1 MDSEEDD
8 CGDLYAGLDDQV
20 NAGITAIGESHSA
33 KEFDSTSEECCA
45 DERAGEAGE
54 RQMGCHAGR
63 DLDLEADDS
72 ESEDELHIVLN
83 EEDGS
88 NLPTAERCNG
98 GMGVAW
104 CEEEE
109 DEDEDL
115 VIVTGSEHHQ
125 NNSRKHGERL
135 SNVDELKQ
143 RSAERVGVPKVVCN
157 GWCVGSHMG
166 GFHNKLLTS
175 LSERGEWDQLMPS
188 SSGVSTSCN
197 SCISPAAQTGCHFS
211 LPRKRS
217 IFDINIEAFEQ
228 KPWRQQCV
236 DITDYFNFDL
246 NEESWKTYCQNLDQ
260 IRQQAKMS
268 TQFSVDES
276 SRLSQVLKLEQRP
289 STVNDASD
297 SVQFVNGETVPYAMD
312 NLDKGLTRLEMSKG
326 RAIQVEHGIGERI
339 PSMDTRRPRHRD
351 SVVIQVTMEESIE
364 DGLAEES
371 RNSEKQ
377 DRVYLEP
384 KPIYDNGNTNG
395 MLCLNLDGLVGPAIL
410 SSPKTP
416 ETNSKATTEAVVT
429 KLRHKIDDTEDPS
442 SANGSKH
449 KAASHSAIQA
459 NNNSGSSDSDSHYK
473 ASKDLDC
480 SKKMHSFVKK
490 FPMNA
495 VTRSRESSK
504 SSCYYSNGSRS
515 NIIKSKEKDWKCNS
529 DCLNLSPNYYRDHI
543 GSRHDCMVAS
553 ASCEEASVL
562 SYRTSQNGI
571 DTFGVGSRTR
581 EGKHDSDLDVGGYS
595 SFDYERRKSR
605 NYKSR
610 IYAEKHLSVKSSTRA
625 SQRKGNHDT
634 NHKRHLVAGDCSR
647 PKSVASEENE
657 TAFEDHFHRWYHDER
672 EIVSDACEDSNE
684 SILKYNTIFL
694 EKDPFLWHQ
703 KRKVVQDHFRIKD
716 GRDVNTIQ
724 HRYRE
729 QNLHVVQRRPVA
741 NFIREGGSLYHKSDG
756 HVPLPATEIRNSKR
770 RYNDTSSCSE
780 MDISNWYIEHDAIPH
795 QRDLHGAISPR
806 EYVDQKQSLVVRDR
820 HSRNKGYGNHFPN
833 GYYHGHSSYKNDI
846 KLFSN
851 EYRMDERG
859 LYSDEN
865 VEFEF
870 SPLTTRQ
877 LCSNDE
883 IWLEH
888 REQVGLSTNEGSF
901 KCAKN
906 SRNEKSHVNQYA
918 TSYSDD
924 DVLVNDRKKIFAEES
939 AAPMSKEY
947 NRFVLDNFDKRRHEL
962 GTLEHQEAVNLHLNG
977 LKRKHLRQG
986 NLDTSKTGRQSNTQ
1000 HQGDKKARS
1009 SRPRKRACRQGVA
1022 SCISKLKRSH
1032 QHAVSLDA
1040 VRDFDRDNPDDHTM
1054 KKCQDKKSIPQNH
1067 EDDEIEEGQL
1077 IEEPDDQVVGSST
1090 KDQIP
1095 MAVKPILS
1103 VHLEEKNKQS
1113 KESTTDS
1120 DTSGGY
1126 YNKRILE
1133 TLAKMKKRLE
1143 RFKEPIAPKRVE
1155 RSLKLQHDVAAVTDE
1170 VKQQRPAR
1178 KRRWGQ
1184 SGPL

>member
-1 MDSEEDD
+1 
-8 CGDLYAGLDDQV
+8 
-20 NAGITAIGESHSA
+20 
-33 KEFDSTSEECCA
+33 
-45 DERAGEAGE
+45 
-54 RQMGCHAGR
+54 
-63 DLDLEADDS
+63 
-72 ESEDELHIVLN
+72 
-83 EEDGS
+83 
-88 NLPTAERCNG
+88 
-98 GMGVAW
+98 
-104 CEEEE
+104 
-109 DEDEDL
+109 
-115 VIVTGSEHHQ
+115 
-125 NNSRKHGERL
+125 
-135 SNVDELKQ
+135 
-143 RSAERVGVPKVVCN
+143 
-157 GWCVGSHMG
+157 
-166 GFHNKLLTS
+166 
-175 LSERGEWDQLMPS
+175 
-188 SSGVSTSCN
+188 
-197 SCISPAAQTGCHFS
+197 
-211 LPRKRS
+211 
-217 IFDINIEAFEQ
+217 
-228 KPWRQQCV
+228 
-236 DITDYFNFDL
+236 
-246 NEESWKTYCQNLDQ
+246 
-260 IRQQAKMS
+260 
-268 TQFSVDES
+268 
-276 SRLSQVLKLEQRP
+276 
-289 STVNDASD
+289 
-297 SVQFVNGETVPYAMD
+297 
-312 NLDKGLTRLEMSKG
+312 
-326 RAIQVEHGIGERI
+326 
-339 PSMDTRRPRHRD
+339 
-351 SVVIQVTMEESIE
+351 
-364 DGLAEES
+364 
-371 RNSEKQ
+371 
-377 DRVYLEP
+377 
-384 KPIYDNGNTNG
+384 
-395 MLCLNLDGLVGPAIL
+395 MLCLNLDGLVGPATL

-473 ASKDLDC
+473 ASTDLDC

-543 GSRHDCMVAS
+543 GSRLDCMVAS

-571 DTFGVGSRTR
+571 DTFGVGSRTG
-581 EGKHDSDLDVGGYS
+581 EGKHDSDLVVGGYS

-634 NHKRHLVAGDCSR
+634 NHKRHLVVGDCSR
-647 PKSVASEENE
+647 PKSVASEENG

-694 EKDPFLWHQ
+694 EKDAFLWHQ

-833 GYYHGHSSYKNDI
+833 GNYHGHSSYKNDI

-918 TSYSDD
+918 ISYSDD

-939 AAPMSKEY
+939 AAPLSKEY

-977 LKRKHLRQG
+977 LKRKVKLGEAKPYSLYQC
-986 NLDTSKTGRQSNTQ
+986 T
-1000 HQGDKKARS
+1000 
-1009 SRPRKRACRQGVA
+1009 
-1022 SCISKLKRSH
+1022 CIILNIS
-1032 QHAVSLDA
+1032 AI
-1040 VRDFDRDNPDDHTM
+1040 
-1054 KKCQDKKSIPQNH
+1054 IP
-1067 EDDEIEEGQL
+1067 L
-1077 IEEPDDQVVGSST
+1077 GSFSFT
-1090 KDQIP
+1090 C
-1095 MAVKPILS
+1095 L
-1103 VHLEEKNKQS
+1103 LF
-1113 KESTTDS
+1113 TW
-1120 DTSGGY
+1120 
-1126 YNKRILE
+1126 
-1133 TLAKMKKRLE
+1133 
-1143 RFKEPIAPKRVE
+1143 
-1155 RSLKLQHDVAAVTDE
+1155 
-1170 VKQQRPAR
+1170 
-1178 KRRWGQ
+1178 RRMQ
-1184 SGPL
+1184 